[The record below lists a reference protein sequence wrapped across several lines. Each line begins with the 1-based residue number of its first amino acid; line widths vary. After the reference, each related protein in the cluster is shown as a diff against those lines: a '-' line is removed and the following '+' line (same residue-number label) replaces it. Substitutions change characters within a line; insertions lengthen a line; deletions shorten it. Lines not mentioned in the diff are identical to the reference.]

1 MKRLNS
7 KNISNKFNL
16 YLAKYWILAYVL
28 VITANLIIRFIGLP
42 RESLY
47 GDDAFSVFF
56 AQQPIENL
64 YERLMYDR
72 NPPFYFF
79 LLHFLIKLFG
89 LNSIVLKGLSV
100 LFSAGTAY
108 YLLKLSTRYF
118 NKLTAIL
125 ASVLF
130 ILSNVWLMASHEL
143 RAFSLVGFL
152 TVLSFYYYLN
162 ILKKSHISSAIGL
175 TITNLLLLF
184 SHYISFYIPI
194 LQFLCSFLFLREN
207 KKGFRYYIYS
217 QVAAL
222 ILFFPWLKIVIDNI
236 PDQGSFWLTTA
247 GLQRLN
253 TVFTNLSGNALIW
266 NIHLIFLGSF
276 ILLFLLDKK
285 KKFINKE
292 FDIKL
297 AFILLVWYLFPIL
310 MNYFLGQFTPIF
322 RLMYLLYASLGLLLL
337 LSYIISALK
346 IHYLFKLTLIIV
358 ILYFPLKIF
367 TPYRHVKENWKDIV
381 PKVMKQKDD
390 NSVVLINDWPKH
402 REFAY
407 YYNQK
412 YFEEYDSIIPLL
424 RTENIHAINDSNS
437 LKTVVYKWADK
448 LIYIRSHDLIGDPN
462 NTNLALLNR
471 NNYRLCSRFGRDM
484 LHVEIYLKDSIPC
497 DSLIPVRIF
506 PAENC
511 GVWEKT
517 LVSTFY
523 NDTLV
528 SYFNDMENDQ
538 DCELLRNRVSSP
550 VYQGKYAGIVIDSL
564 EYCSPLILPIQE
576 VDTVNT
582 IDISLMANMGNFN
595 DARIVCS
602 IEGTRKPV
610 FMTSYDLKNSIKN
623 SDAWEKVSTTI
634 KLPDKRGENTELRV
648 YIWNP
653 NPDPVYID
661 NVEICFKTLL
671 Y

>member
-1 MKRLNS
+1 MERMNS
-7 KNISNKFNL
+7 KNISDKFNL
-16 YLAKYWILAYVL
+16 YLTRYWILAYIL
-28 VITANLIIRFIGLP
+28 VIVANLIIRLMGLP
-42 RESLY
+42 SESLN

-56 AQQPIENL
+56 AQQSIENL

-79 LLHFLIKLFG
+79 LLHFWIKLFG

-100 LFSAGTAY
+100 LFSIGTAFF
-108 YLLKLSTRYF
+108 LLKLSTRYF

-125 ASVLF
+125 VSILF

-162 ILKKSHISSAIGL
+162 TIKQSRISCAIGL

-222 ILFFPWLKIVIDNI
+222 ILYFPWLKIVIDNI

-276 ILLFLLDKK
+276 ILLFLIDKK
-285 KKFINKE
+285 KRFIKRE

-297 AFILLVWYLFPIL
+297 AFILLLWYLFPIL
-310 MNYFLGQFTPIF
+310 MNYFMGQFTPIF
-322 RLMYLLYASLGLLLL
+322 RLMYLLYASLGLILI
-337 LSYIISALK
+337 LSYIISDLK
-346 IHYLFKLTLIIV
+346 IHYVFKLTLIIV
-358 ILYFPLKIF
+358 LLYFPLKIF
-367 TPYRHVKENWKDIV
+367 TPYRHVNENWKDIV
-381 PKVMKQKDD
+381 PKVMKLKDD
-390 NSVVLINDWPKH
+390 NTVVLICDWPKH
-402 REFAY
+402 RSFAY
-407 YYNQK
+407 YYNLEIFNDYK
-412 YFEEYDSIIPLL
+412 NIIPEL
-424 RTENIHAINDSNS
+424 RKNNIHAIGDSNT
-437 LKTVVYKWADK
+437 LKTVVYNWADK
-448 LIYIRSHDLIGDPN
+448 IIYARSHDNVGDPQ
-462 NTNLALLNR
+462 NTNVALLNR
-471 NNYRLCSRFGRDM
+471 NNYKLCKRFGRDM

-497 DSLIPVRIF
+497 DSLIPVHIF
-506 PAENC
+506 PGENC
-511 GVWEKT
+511 GMWKKA

-523 NDTLV
+523 NDKLV
-528 SYFNDMENDQ
+528 RYFNDMENDP
-538 DCELLRNRVSSP
+538 DCELVRNRINSP
-550 VYQGKYAGIVIDSL
+550 VYQGKYAAIVVDSL

-576 VDTVNT
+576 IDTISEIN
-582 IDISLMANMGNFN
+582 ISLMAFMENFN
-595 DARIVCS
+595 DACIVCS
-602 IEGTRKPV
+602 IDGTIRSV
-610 FMTSYDLKNSIKN
+610 FWTSYDMKNSIKN
-623 SDAWEKVSTTI
+623 LNTWEKVSTTI
-634 KLPDKRGENTELRV
+634 KLPERRGKNTELRV

-661 NVEICFKTLL
+661 DVEICF
-671 Y
+671 